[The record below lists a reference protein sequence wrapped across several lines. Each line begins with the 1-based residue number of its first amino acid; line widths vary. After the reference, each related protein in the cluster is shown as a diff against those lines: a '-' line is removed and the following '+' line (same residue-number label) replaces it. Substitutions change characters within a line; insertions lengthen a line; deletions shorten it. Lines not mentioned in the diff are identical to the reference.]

1 MAQPLWRMLAVDG
14 RTHQR
19 SDESVTQLLANEPI
33 FVSRSKP
40 RLTHR

>member
-33 FVSRSKP
+33 FCVQIK
-40 RLTHR
+40 T